1 MNKHPAASHSFKKK
15 KKQELKWQFHS
26 LVLWCVLKK
35 LLRLSL
41 QEASET
47 ELLLKFCV

>member
-1 MNKHPAASHSFKKK
+1 MNKHPAASHSF